1 MQCELKI
8 LLIEEF
14 GFPFFQILLELFWA
28 KWLLRSERYEMG
40 VIVLT
45 EERDDNNADSLVV
58 QSAIIR
64 SYIH

>member
-1 MQCELKI
+1 MPTENIINWKI
-8 LLIEEF
+8 GFLFFVKFYWNFF
-14 GFPFFQILLELFWA
+14 GFEIVTQIW
-28 KWLLRSERYEMG
+28 KIWNG